1 MIDIHTH
8 VAYGIDDGADD
19 FGEAL
24 ELIDKALQNGANGI
38 VLTPHYPNKVF
49 GIDKS
54 KAEYLEYINS
64 VIARLSAERP
74 NVTLYSGAENYC
86 SESTSDLIS
95 KGEIITLNNSRYA
108 LIEFSE
114 RESFEFVSDTVR
126 YMVKHDYVPII
137 AHTERYLCIDY
148 RPERA
153 KQLKNAGALLQVNA
167 RSVMSEGRYHLLA
180 DYLLRHRLADVVA
193 SDAHEPYIR
202 STDISGAIA
211 EMAYRYSSEYLQR
224 LTNDNPRAILADL
237 EFEEEEQ

>member
-24 ELIDKALQNGANGI
+24 ELIDMALHNGTNEI

-54 KAEYLEYINS
+54 KAEYLEYINV
-64 VIARLSAERP
+64 VISRLSAERP
-74 NVTLYSGAENYC
+74 NITLYSGAENYC
-86 SESTSDLIS
+86 SESTAGLIS

-126 YMVKHDYVPII
+126 YMTRHGYIPII
-137 AHTERYLCIDY
+137 AHTERYLCIDH

-153 KQLKNAGALLQVNA
+153 KQLKNSGAVLQINA
-167 RSVMSEGRYHLLA
+167 RSIMSEGRYSMLA

-211 EMAYRYSSEYLQR
+211 EMTYRYSLEYLQR
-224 LTNDNPRAILADL
+224 LTNDNPRVILDDLDL
-237 EFEEEEQ
+237 EEED

>member
-8 VAYGIDDGADD
+8 IAYGIDDGADD

-24 ELIDKALQNGANGI
+24 ELVDKAMQNGIDEI
-38 VLTPHYPNKVF
+38 VLTPHYPNHVF

-54 KAEYLEYINS
+54 RSAYLEHIS
-64 VIARLSAERP
+64 TVIERLSAERP
-74 NVTLYSGAENYC
+74 SARFYSGAENYC
-86 SESTSDLIS
+86 NESTAQLIS
-95 KGEIITLNNSRYA
+95 NGEIITLNNTRYA

-114 RESFEFVSDTVR
+114 KEGFEFVSDTVR
-126 YMVKHDYVPII
+126 YMIQHGYIPII

-148 RPERA
+148 KPERA
-153 KQLKNAGALLQVNA
+153 KQLKNAGAVLQVNA
-167 RSVMSEGRYHLLA
+167 RSIMGEGRYQLLA

-211 EMAYRYSSEYLQR
+211 EMTYRYSPEYLQR
-224 LTNDNPRAILADL
+224 LTYGNPNKILFDL
-237 EFEEEEQ
+237 DIEEED

>member
-8 VAYGIDDGADD
+8 ITYGIDDGADD

-24 ELIDKALQNGANGI
+24 ELIDKAVQNGTNGI

-49 GIDKS
+49 GIDRS
-54 KAEYLEYINS
+54 KAEYLEHINA
-64 VIARLSAERP
+64 VIARLSVERP

-86 SESTSDLIS
+86 SESTAHLIS
-95 KGEIITLNNSRYA
+95 NGEIITLNNSHYA

-126 YMVKHDYVPII
+126 YMVRHGYIPVI
-137 AHTERYLCIDY
+137 AHAERYLCIDY
-148 RPERA
+148 KPERA
-153 KQLKNAGALLQVNA
+153 KLLKNAGALIQVNA
-167 RSVMSEGRYHLLA
+167 RSIMSEGRYYMLA

-202 STDISGAIA
+202 STDISSAIA
-211 EMAYRYSSEYLQR
+211 EMTYRYSSEYLQL
-224 LTNDNPRAILADL
+224 LTNDNPNRILADL
-237 EFEEEEQ
+237 DFGEEK

>member
-24 ELIDKALQNGANGI
+24 ELIDKALQNGTDGI

-74 NVTLYSGAENYC
+74 DITLYSGAENYC
-86 SESTSDLIS
+86 SESTADLIQ

-126 YMVKHDYVPII
+126 YMVKRGYIPVI

-148 RPERA
+148 KPERA
-153 KQLKNAGALLQVNA
+153 KLLKNAGAIIQVNA
-167 RSVMSEGRYHLLA
+167 RSVKGEGRYHMLS

-202 STDISGAIA
+202 STDISGDIA
-211 EMAYRYSSEYLQR
+211 EMTYRYSPEYLQK
-224 LTNDNPRAILADL
+224 LMNDNPKAILSDL
-237 EFEEEEQ
+237 DFEEEE